1 MNQGQ
6 RGKADIKEC
15 LKTERSLQ
23 RRPGDLMSS
32 QYKSTELT
40 MLWLS
45 LTYRVC
51 ASAYV
56 CRAVGD
62 MLPDD
67 SAFKV
72 QVHRRV
78 VGPKVHYGYF
88 FKPQKQSIGKIS
100 VRHLPS
106 LVTFWNGYKNA
117 YPSHKDL
124 TKYSLAI
131 YSNDTKWQVQITCCD
146 YSSSG
151 QNTCCNVFAGCNYI
165 DCNDIEWQH
174 WKES

>member
-1 MNQGQ
+1 M
-6 RGKADIKEC
+6 C
-15 LKTERSLQ
+15 
-23 RRPGDLMSS
+23 
-32 QYKSTELT
+32 
-40 MLWLS
+40 
-45 LTYRVC
+45 VC
-51 ASAYV
+51 VCV

-67 SAFKV
+67 SALKV

-78 VGPKVHYGYF
+78 VGQKAHYWFFF
-88 FKPQKQSIGKIS
+88 FKPQKQSIRKIS

-106 LVTFWNGYKNA
+106 LATFWNGFKNA
-117 YPSHKDL
+117 HPSHKDL
-124 TKYSLAI
+124 TKYSLSI

-165 DCNDIEWQH
+165 DCNDIEWQQ
-174 WKES
+174 WKKS